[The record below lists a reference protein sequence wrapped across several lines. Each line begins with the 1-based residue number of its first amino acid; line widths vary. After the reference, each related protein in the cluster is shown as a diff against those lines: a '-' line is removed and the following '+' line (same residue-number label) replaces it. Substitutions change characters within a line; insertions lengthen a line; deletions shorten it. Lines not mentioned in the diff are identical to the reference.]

1 MITLSEDLSREDW
14 KLLARLRSLLKLRNL
29 LRLESTGGLVR
40 SGESEGMAVFLIG
53 DSGWVS
59 WEESRQREEDAD
71 EEEKNDEEE
80 NDEGDRRVEEQVDDE
95 SNLTLLTLA
104 CNAQSKDSGEEVSLL
119 LVLTISSP
127 TVPHRAILSD

>member
-1 MITLSEDLSREDW
+1 M
-14 KLLARLRSLLKLRNL
+14 
-29 LRLESTGGLVR
+29 R

-53 DSGWVS
+53 DSCRVS
-59 WEESRQREEDAD
+59 WEESSLREENAD
-71 EEEKNDEEE
+71 EEKNDEEE

-127 TVPHRAILSD
+127 TVPHRTTLSD

>member
-40 SGESEGMAVFLIG
+40 SGESEGMAVFLIR

-59 WEESRQREEDAD
+59 WEESRQREEEAD

-80 NDEGDRRVEEQVDDE
+80 NDEGDRGIEEQVDDE
-95 SNLTLLTLA
+95 SNLTLFTLD
-104 CNAQSKDSGEEVSLL
+104 CNA
-119 LVLTISSP
+119 
-127 TVPHRAILSD
+127 

>member
-1 MITLSEDLSREDW
+1 MMNETLWPDREGDGSVAGSVITLSVGLSREAR

-40 SGESEGMAVFLIG
+40 SGESEGMAVFRIE

-59 WEESRQREEDAD
+59 WEESREREEDTD

-80 NDEGDRRVEEQVDDE
+80 NDEGDTRIEQVDVI
-95 SNLTLLTLA
+95 SINHP
-104 CNAQSKDSGEEVSLL
+104 
-119 LVLTISSP
+119 SSP
-127 TVPHRAILSD
+127 IHTGQHSLTN